1 MTKKANT
8 DIKTAEGSK
17 RALSGV
23 NLFIANSLA
32 VILSF
37 LTLYTGVFGMYN
49 AEQFRSLHLL
59 LALPLVLFLN
69 PALTRHKNRVPLYD
83 YAIIAASVIF
93 IGYFLVFSDALNN
106 RIFFVTPLT
115 TVQYICGIGLIIVIL
130 EATRRVVGPF
140 LSLISI
146 AFIIYAFAGPYL
158 PEFIGHSGFPTSD
171 IIEQLTMTSQGVF
184 GRVLGVIATYVAMF
198 VLLAAFLDLSGTG
211 QFFIDMAMSVTG
223 QARGG
228 PAKSAVIG
236 SGLMGSISGSAVAN
250 VVTTGTFTIPLMKRT
265 GYKSEFAGAVE
276 SVASTGGQLMPPIM
290 SSTGFIMADF
300 LGIPYVSVAFAA
312 FLPAFM
318 YYLSLFIMVDAEA
331 SRLGLQGLNRDE
343 LPTIISVIKKWFL
356 ALPLIIV
363 VYALIVGYS
372 PMTAGLYAWY
382 MTIALVIL
390 AGIRYMSLELVK
402 KIVNALAV
410 GAKNLVPVTITVACA
425 GIIVG
430 VITLTGFGLKIT
442 GLLLF
447 LSHGYLP
454 AALFLTMIAC
464 IIIGMGLPTL
474 PAYLVSVAL
483 IVPALVD
490 LGVAPIVAH
499 FFVLYFSVIS
509 CITPPVAIASYAAG
523 GIAKANPMDV
533 GWQSMRLA
541 IAGYLVPYIF
551 AYQPQLLLVGEP
563 IAIVSVTATCMAGIS
578 ALGWAAI
585 GHMDVR
591 LTWYERVL
599 FLMAAL
605 FLIVPGLYTNSS
617 GLICLLLAYISQKLR
632 FRRMHSV
639 EPAKTHSLNET
650 D

>member
-1 MTKKANT
+1 ME
-8 DIKTAEGSK
+8 EGSK
-17 RALSGV
+17 RELRGV
-23 NLFIANSLA
+23 NLYIANGLA
-32 VILSF
+32 IILSF
-37 LTLYTGVFGMYN
+37 LTLYTGIFGMYN
-49 AEQFRSLHLL
+49 AEQFRSFHLL
-59 LALPLVLFLN
+59 LALPIVIFLY
-69 PALTRHKNRVPLYD
+69 PALTRHKNRVPFYD
-83 YAIIAASVIF
+83 YAIITASIIF
-93 IGYFLVFSDALNN
+93 VGYFLVFSDALND

-115 TVQYICGIGLIIVIL
+115 TAQYICGVGLIVVIL

-140 LSLISI
+140 LSVITI
-146 AFIIYAFAGPYL
+146 IFVIYAFIGPFL

-198 VLLAAFLDLSGTG
+198 ILLAAFLDLSGTG
-211 QFFIDMAMSVTG
+211 QFFIDLAMSVTG

-265 GYKSEFAGAVE
+265 GYKPEFAGAVE

-331 SRLGLQGLNRDE
+331 SRLGLQGLTRDE

-356 ALPLIIV
+356 ALPLITV
-363 VYALIVGYS
+363 VYALIAGYS
-372 PMTAGLYAWY
+372 PMSAGLYAWY
-382 MTIALVIL
+382 MTVAMIIL
-390 AGIRYMSLELVK
+390 AGIKYLSLDLVK
-402 KIVNALAV
+402 KIANALAV
-410 GAKNLVPVTITVACA
+410 GAKNLVPVTITVSCA

-454 AALFLTMIAC
+454 AALVLTMIAC

-483 IVPALVD
+483 IVPALVE
-490 LGVAPIVAH
+490 LGVTPIVAH
-499 FFVLYFSVIS
+499 FFVLYFAVIS

-523 GIAKANPMDV
+523 GIAKANPMIV

-551 AYQPQLLLVGEP
+551 AYQPQLLLVGRP
-563 IAIVSVTATCMAGIS
+563 IAIVSVAATCMAGIS

-591 LTWYERVL
+591 LTWYERIL
-599 FLMAAL
+599 FVMASF
-605 FLIVPGLYTNSS
+605 FLIVPGLYTDSS
-617 GLICLLLAYISQKLR
+617 GLICLLLAYISQKIR
-632 FRRMHSV
+632 SKKIHDARKDITR
-639 EPAKTHSLNET
+639 SLNES